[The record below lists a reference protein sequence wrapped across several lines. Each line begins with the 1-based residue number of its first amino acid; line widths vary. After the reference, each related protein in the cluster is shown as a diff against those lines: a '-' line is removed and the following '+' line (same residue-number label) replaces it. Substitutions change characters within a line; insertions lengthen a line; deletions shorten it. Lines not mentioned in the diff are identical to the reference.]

1 MKKLFFTLNNYLCRS
16 PRGPI
21 TMRKSLFNSGKRRR
35 QIINQSMLI
44 LPFAKVHIILTFTIR
59 HRTNKTNFTAL
70 SLPHAETKIAVMVP
84 VITFLYVTLSVLI
97 TSDNLL
103 VILAVYSTRALRKVT
118 NYSLVSLAF
127 ADLLVGMV
135 VLPVRIIEVR
145 AFHWSRNI
153 HWCQFSLSL
162 TLLSLSASVLNLLI
176 VTIERY
182 FAIIHSLTYTSK
194 ITPRRNFYAII
205 LVWIVAFVMS
215 FLPFV
220 ALKSTTAQERS
231 SQHKV
236 CRFADTMSP
245 EYLTFFSATV
255 VLIPTLFITFAYLRI
270 YRAASRLRKRLK
282 SLQVH
287 RIGDENIASVLNESK
302 AAKTIGEFP

>member
-1 MKKLFFTLNNYLCRS
+1 
-16 PRGPI
+16 
-21 TMRKSLFNSGKRRR
+21 
-35 QIINQSMLI
+35 
-44 LPFAKVHIILTFTIR
+44 
-59 HRTNKTNFTAL
+59 
-70 SLPHAETKIAVMVP
+70 MVP
-84 VITFLYVTLSVLI
+84 LITFLYLTLSVLI

-103 VILAVYSTRALRKVT
+103 VIVAVYSTRALRKVT
-118 NYSLVSLAF
+118 NYSLVSLAL
-127 ADLLVGMV
+127 ADLLVGCV

-182 FAIIHSLTYTSK
+182 FAIIHPLTYTSK
-194 ITPRRNFYAII
+194 ITSRRNFYAII
-205 LVWIVAFVMS
+205 LVWTVAFVMS

-220 ALKSTTAQERS
+220 ALKSTAAQERN

-255 VLIPTLFITFAYLRI
+255 VLIPTLFITFAYLKI
-270 YRAASRLRKRLK
+270 YRAAKKLRNRLT
-282 SLQVH
+282 SLQV
-287 RIGDENIASVLNESK
+287 RRAGEEDIASVLKESK
-302 AAKTIGEFP
+302 AAKTIGEFSLEIHLEIYISFENVFEQNMGRFNCLRQRNSPLVVKLVYSKLIMVLSVLEIIKPGGGLYWPFNLQPARLNHLQKII